1 MIKKIIVVFITLF
14 ISIAGFAQISSTSVY
29 SFFGV
34 GDRNTSATTEQLSMG
49 GVGVSFAE
57 AHRINLS
64 NPAAN
69 ASLKFTN
76 YTLSMVSK
84 NSWSEQNGVKEQ
96 GAATYISYFAMG
108 FNVGKKGGLSF
119 GLLPNTSVGYNLASR
134 VLNDDDETTNLTLY
148 QGEGGTNRFYFG
160 YGYSPIEGLNLGVQW
175 NYIFGKIEN
184 NIIDQRLG
192 AVFASKYETISNV
205 QGSQF
210 DLGFQ
215 YKKNIYEEVN
225 VYVGGNFTLDN
236 DVTSKQKEYLYT
248 VSLNNF
254 DSPRDTL
261 LNKTSTAY
269 FKNPLKSTV
278 GIGLGRENK
287 WYAGVDYAFQKP
299 VSLEGT
305 VYTIEGV
312 KYDNYSKLSI
322 GGFYTPKYNSILS
335 YWNRITYRAGVKFE
349 NSGLLIDGDRDGQN
363 FEALEDFGI
372 SFGVGFPVG
381 KQQLSN
387 LNFGFEYG
395 KRGNTDQNLV
405 KENYFNFRMSI
416 SLNDKWF
423 QKQQIY

>member
-1 MIKKIIVVFITLF
+1 MIKKIIVVIITLF
-14 ISIAGFAQISSTSVY
+14 ISIAGFSQIRSTSIY
-29 SFFGV
+29 SFYGV

-49 GVGVSFAE
+49 GVGVSFSE
-57 AHRINLS
+57 PHRINLS

-84 NSWSEQNGVKEQ
+84 NSWAEENGVSEQ
-96 GAATYISYFAMG
+96 GAATYISYFGMG
-108 FNVGKKGGLSF
+108 FNIGKRGGISF
-119 GLLPNTSVGYNLASR
+119 GLLPNTSVGYKLAQSD
-134 VLNDDDETTNLTLY
+134 VNESDEVTNITAY
-148 QGEGGTNRFYFG
+148 EGDGGTNRFYFG

-192 AVFASKYETISNV
+192 AVFATKYETISNV

-215 YKKNIYEEVN
+215 YKRKVYEDVNI
-225 VYVGGNFTLDN
+225 YVGGNFTLDN
-236 DVTSKQKEYLYT
+236 EVSSKQKQYLYS

-254 DSPRDTL
+254 DSARDTI
-261 LNKTSTAY
+261 LNETSKAY

-278 GIGLGRENK
+278 GIGFGRDNK
-287 WYAGVDYAFQKP
+287 WYAGVDYSFQKP
-299 VSLEGT
+299 VDLVGT
-305 VYTIEGV
+305 LYTIENI
-312 KYDNYSKLSI
+312 KYDDYKKLSI
-322 GGFYTPKYNSILS
+322 GGFYTPKYNSILN

-349 NSGLLIDGDRDGQN
+349 NSGLLIDGNKDGED
-363 FEALEDFGI
+363 FEALDDFGI

-381 KQQLSN
+381 KQQMSN

-395 KRGNTDQNLV
+395 KRGNTDKNLV